1 MYQVKFIVDGAP
13 VPYVRTTQRQKFFDK
28 QYKRYKEYKEVIQWE
43 YIKATSRLKSKFT
56 GNAGQT
62 LTTLQRESL
71 TRSTGLH
78 TSTIDSADVSRSFVV
93 VKIKFI

>member
-28 QYKRYKEYKEVIQWE
+28 QYKRYKDYKEMIQWE
-43 YIKATSRLKSKFT
+43 YIKATSKLKSKFT

-62 LTTLQRESL
+62 LTTSQRESL
-71 TRSTGLH
+71 TPSTESH
-78 TSTIDSADVSRSFVV
+78 TSMTSSADESRSFVV
-93 VKIKFI
+93 VNIKFI

>member
-1 MYQVKFIVDGAP
+1 MYQVRFIVDGAP

-28 QYKRYKEYKEVIQWE
+28 QYKRYKDYKEMIQWE
-43 YIKATSRLKSKFT
+43 YIKATSKLKSKFT

-71 TRSTGLH
+71 TRSTESH
-78 TSTIDSADVSRSFVV
+78 TSMTSSAGESRSFVV
-93 VKIKFI
+93 VNIKFI